1 MPEPQAPGPPFCW
14 ERQTWTHNALN
25 CSRLDVPCLG
35 EGLGLLPRGESVC
48 RGPEDMVPE
57 RPRREE
63 VLMRWRPA
71 QARGM
76 PNRGW
81 NPFIHGS
88 AHLSLPEHLLQVGP
102 GCRPDRSQLSS
113 PLQQATLSSPHNSGV
128 YLLVS
133 QSTWVCGG

>member
-1 MPEPQAPGPPFCW
+1 M
-14 ERQTWTHNALN
+14 
-25 CSRLDVPCLG
+25 G

-76 PNRGW
+76 PDRGW

-133 QSTWVCGG
+133 QSTWMCGG